1 MSLASNLSQVS
12 VSVGSVSTIVV
23 GSIGVGGR
31 VDKGGVSLGLPLAQA
46 VLDHGAGADSE
57 GATIGVLLGVQ
68 GGGAEKSGDLMYS
81 SLEITIISSNSLVT
95 SNGNRHS
102 GSGGDNLGLE
112 GQGLD
117 GGNGVCVGVGSVGVG
132 GVGETGGVHKG
143 GVSLG
148 LPLAVV
154 GEGGD
159 HGASAGAE
167 AHVSAAL
174 LLLDGEG
181 GHQPGDLVHGPGQV
195 AVGAG
200 HGLVASDRDGDRVTS
215 DHGGGGSKAIGVGVL
230 GSGGG
235 EATGGCQQQERTHFP
250 YCSSAKL

>member
-23 GSIGVGGR
+23 GSIGVGGG
-31 VDKGGVSLGLPLAQA
+31 VNKGGVSLGLPLAQA

-57 GATIGVLLGVQ
+57 GAAIGVLLGVQ

-95 SNGNRHS
+95 SNGNRHR
-102 GSGGDNLGLE
+102 GSSSDNLGLE

-132 GVGETGGVHKG
+132 GVGEASGVDKG

-154 GEGGD
+154 AVGGD
-159 HGASAGAE
+159 QDASAGAE

-174 LLLDGEG
+174 LLLDSEG

-200 HGLVASDRDGDRVTS
+200 YGLVASDRDGDGVTS
-215 DHGGGGSKAIGVGVL
+215 DHGGGRSIAEGVGDVL

-235 EATGGCQQQERTHFP
+235 EATGGCQQQERTH
-250 YCSSAKL
+250 L